1 MLFSIALSNV
11 VAQET
16 RKRKSGVIDRNGNII
31 FISQYD
37 KIHDYHDGLA
47 VVQVDV
53 NFDHID
59 AEERWHYMDVH
70 YGVIDKN
77 GKEVVPINKY
87 FTVSDY
93 REGMAAVAY
102 GVYEMGF
109 IDKTGKEVVPRRCY
123 GEVRSFSE
131 GMAAVQNHRDKNNSN
146 RWGFIDKTGKEV
158 VPPSYHVVRDF
169 SEGMAAVRYDTI
181 IKVIREGKV
190 TFRHDD
196 KWGFIDKTGKEVV
209 PPRYDEVKNFSE
221 GLAQVSLGG
230 KEGFID
236 RTGKVVV
243 PPRYDNARNFSEGMA
258 AVKIDRKWGYIN
270 KAGKEVIPPYYDEV
284 RDFSEGL
291 AQVSLGGKEGFID
304 RTGNVVVPLIYHF
317 TQPFFNG
324 VALVCT
330 DEECT
335 GGYSPIDKTGKQI
348 FSPKHDYRLLSPFNE
363 GVAFVGVEDD
373 NGYSFKVGL
382 IDKTGTMLVPFIYDG
397 TPADYID
404 GFREGLAAVYK
415 YESNESGFIDKTGNV
430 VIPFR
435 KYGAT
440 PFSEGLAVVYVNS
453 EDIVLFEEKNKLV
466 QETWHECNQQ
476 LVEYPYNVEKLQ
488 LDPVSITN
496 FFLDPRLDAI
506 TDSIVSDLKQK
517 SSELLV
523 ECYNNL
529 KTKKPKVF
537 SEIYL
542 EQHPETKSVLEN
554 LKLECRCNNYSE
566 TDLVVKIADNVIPEC
581 TCRNDYWNQ
590 YGTLFSSRSEFN
602 NTYNTSEQGFLED
615 VKLRQSLR
623 SDIQDITS
631 MLAGLKTAKFKD
643 GLTGKNESIIQILQ
657 KVQYHKRKY
666 YYDEVVEM
674 MFAADAAMEKE
685 WEKNGSLFSS
695 RNEFYEAYVSGEYKN
710 VLKEKKGK

>member
-209 PPRYDEVKNFSE
+209 PPRYDEVKN
-221 GLAQVSLGG
+221 
-230 KEGFID
+230 
-236 RTGKVVV
+236 
-243 PPRYDNARNFSEGMA
+243 
-258 AVKIDRKWGYIN
+258 
-270 KAGKEVIPPYYDEV
+270 
-284 RDFSEGL
+284 FSEGL